1 MKKAFVLS
9 ICLFVFAGL
18 AFSQRVKENGVVI
31 DKTAQRIVEKII
43 AEIKADSPFKVSFS
57 MTTKNQGK
65 ETASL
70 SGTLVS
76 NGNKFALIS
85 SEYED
90 YSDGKNVWH
99 FVKSNNE
106 VELTGVNDEN
116 NALNITGLIE
126 RYAKDYRPKLIRE
139 ENRGNSIVNII
150 DLVPKGKSGIAKIR
164 IVSDK
169 KTNRLKEMTI
179 SIREGNTYT
188 YKFNKY
194 ETKVK
199 VRDNDFV
206 FPKSKY
212 PKAEIIDLR

>member
-1 MKKAFVLS
+1 M
-9 ICLFVFAGL
+9 
-18 AFSQRVKENGVVI
+18 
-31 DKTAQRIVEKII
+31 
-43 AEIKADSPFKVSFS
+43 
-57 MTTKNQGK
+57 
-65 ETASL
+65 
-70 SGTLVS
+70 
-76 NGNKFALIS
+76 
-85 SEYED
+85 
-90 YSDGKNVWH
+90 
-99 FVKSNNE
+99 
-106 VELTGVNDEN
+106 
-116 NALNITGLIE
+116 NITGLIE

-150 DLVPKGKSGIAKIR
+150 DLIPKGKSGIAKIR
-164 IVSDK
+164 IASDK

>member
-18 AFSQRVKENGVVI
+18 ALPQRVKENGVVV

-43 AEIKADSPFKVSFS
+43 TEIKADSPFRVTFTMS
-57 MTTKNQGK
+57 TKNKGK

-76 NGNKFALIS
+76 NGNKFTLIS
-85 SEYED
+85 PEYED

-99 FVKSNNE
+99 FVKNNNE
-106 VELTGVNDEN
+106 VELTQVNDEN
-116 NALNITGLIE
+116 NVLNIVGLIE
-126 RYAKDYRPKLIRE
+126 RYAKDFRPKLIRE
-139 ENRGNSIVNII
+139 EKRGNSIVNII
-150 DLVPKGKSGIAKIR
+150 DLIPKGKSSIAKIR
-164 IVSDK
+164 IASDK
-169 KTNRLKEMTI
+169 NTNRLKEMTI
-179 SIREGNTYT
+179 NIREGNTYT
-188 YKFNKY
+188 YIFNKY
-194 ETKVK
+194 ETGIK

-206 FPKSKY
+206 FPKNKY